1 MKVKLFV
8 LIAFVAV
15 AMPANAGDLM
25 IGGSFPLVG
34 QILGSQKS
42 TEVHAG
48 LTLLVNT
55 SDRPDG
61 QDKAVWTGGY
71 VSFPSNKDG
80 LFPEFSF
87 LRVSCLALGIKPEQ
101 VKDRQVRS
109 DDPEITIGED
119 GNVVVSTR
127 ALTPGQHFV
136 VLSVKQN
143 ASRKETRI
151 LFVRFGKSI
160 SKTDEVAMIFMVTD
174 PHDFVDTYCHKFE
187 GSSVDT
193 ASEECIQLAR
203 SLYLEKEAGSFRL
216 TSPILPYNALQE
228 TAWRERQGSPKVLDP
243 PVKEAPVV
251 ETRAIVPPVTEG
263 PVRFTINFVNGDGQ
277 TFHVPGMRI
286 RIGEKAFDLSNGS
299 PEFRFQPGTYQAR
312 FFVPGRGDSGWF
324 AVKVWPG
331 MSPVTVT
338 VKEGVTQ

>member
-1 MKVKLFV
+1 MRTLIVFLATIVVANSPVK
-8 LIAFVAV
+8 
-15 AMPANAGDLM
+15 AGDLFV
-25 IGGSFPLVG
+25 GGSFPLVG
-34 QILGSQKS
+34 QIFGSEKK

-48 LTLLVNT
+48 LTLLVSA

-71 VSFPSNKDG
+71 VSLPSNKDG

-101 VKDRQVRS
+101 IKDRGVRS
-109 DDPEITIGED
+109 DDPEITVGED
-119 GNVVVSTR
+119 GNVVVDTR
-127 ALTPGQHFV
+127 ALTPGQNFL
-136 VLSVKQN
+136 VLSVRQN
-143 ASRKETRI
+143 ASRKDTRI
-151 LFVRFGKSI
+151 LFVRFGKSV
-160 SKTDEVAMIFMVTD
+160 SKTDEVAMVFMVTD
-174 PHDFVDTYCHKFE
+174 PKQFVDTYCHKFE
-187 GSSVDT
+187 GSSIDT

-216 TSPILPYNALQE
+216 TSPILPYNASQE
-228 TAWRERQGSPKVLDP
+228 IAWRERQGAPRVLDP

-263 PVRFTINFVNGDGQ
+263 PVRFTINFVKDGH
-277 TFHVPGMRI
+277 TFFVPGMRI
-286 RIGEKAFDLSNGS
+286 RIGEKAFDLSSGS

-324 AVKVWPG
+324 SINVASG

-338 VKEGVTQ
+338 VKEG